1 MKILDL
7 THPIHNGMPV
17 YPGKNP
23 VRVEMAATINKD
35 GYREKHLSIDGHTGT
50 HMDAPAHMLADGH
63 TLDSYQISKFCGTAI
78 ILKIPE
84 NQISMDFLMS
94 NADGL
99 KNVDFILFNT
109 GWSKFW
115 GKDDYLNS
123 FPTLTIEAAH
133 YLTQF
138 SIKGVGMDTISVDPI
153 DSKEFPIHHTLFER
167 DMVIIENLKFPEEI
181 SLTNGFLHV
190 YPLSI
195 ADADGSP
202 VRAVIFMED
211 SH

>member
-23 VRVEMAATINKD
+23 VRVEIAATINKD

-50 HMDAPAHMLADGH
+50 HMDAPAHMLADAH
-63 TLDSYQISKFCGTAI
+63 TLDSYQITKFCGTAI
-78 ILKIPE
+78 ILKILE
-84 NQISMDFLMS
+84 KQISLDFLMS
-94 NADGL
+94 HAVEL

-123 FPTLTIEAAH
+123 FPTLTNEAAH
-133 YLTQF
+133 YLNQF
-138 SIKGVGMDTISVDPI
+138 TIKGIGFDTISVDPI

-181 SLTNGFLHV
+181 SLTYGFLHV
-190 YPLSI
+190 YPLPI

-202 VRAVIFMED
+202 VRAVIFLED